1 MEQTSSN
8 DTRAAMEAAG
18 HLLSRRAHSQA
29 ELRRKLAAKGFEDDT
44 VEAAIARLG
53 ELKLVDDEEFAE
65 QWVEERAQRMGLG
78 PRRLRAELEAKG
90 IPTEVIEGSLP
101 EGLGDLERAKILAA
115 ERLMKLS
122 RLPLQKQAT
131 RLFVWL
137 VGRGFDEETAE
148 AAARSVLPPEGWD

>member
-8 DTRAAMEAAG
+8 ISPAAMEAAG
-18 HLLSRRAHSQA
+18 GLLSRRAHSEA
-29 ELRRKLAAKGFEDDT
+29 ELRERLAAKGFDEDMVDQT
-44 VEAAIARLG
+44 INRLG
-53 ELKLVDDEEFAE
+53 DLSLVDDEAFAE
-65 QWVEERAQRMGLG
+65 QWVEERARRMGLG

-90 IPTEVIEGSLP
+90 IPTEVIEGSLS
-101 EGLGDLERAKILAA
+101 EEIGDLDRAKALAA
-115 ERLMKLS
+115 DRLTKLS

>member
-1 MEQTSSN
+1 MEQASSN

-18 HLLSRRAHSQA
+18 RLLSRRAHSEA
-29 ELRRKLAAKGFEDDT
+29 ELRQRLTSKGFEDEM
-44 VEAAIARLG
+44 VEATITRLG
-53 ELKLVDDEEFAE
+53 DLSLVDDQEFAE
-65 QWVEERAQRMGLG
+65 QWVEERARRMGLG

-90 IPTEVIEGSLP
+90 IPTEVIEGSLS
-101 EGLGDLERAKILAA
+101 EEIGDLDRAKVLAA

-148 AAARSVLPPEGWD
+148 AAARAVLPPEGWD